1 MWVVVGLWGGAAI
14 LLVLGCFFFAQ
25 EPLKVFHPFFLRLAS
40 EVRADLRRIFLRGA
54 EL

>member
-25 EPLKVFHPFFLRLAS
+25 EPLKVCFSPVFSPLG
-40 EVRADLRRIFLRGA
+40 ERR
-54 EL
+54 